1 MKNLG
6 DRIYKLRTDKG
17 MSQGDLADR
26 LDVSRQTVSKW
37 ENYVSTPELDKIVA
51 LSDIFGVSV
60 DYIVKGDETE
70 AVVGTLPSAAGE
82 EEETVR
88 MIRVN
93 PTEKQ
98 MTGLSLTLGAL
109 GVFSI
114 IFSIVSSYLTAINL
128 PSSSMGGLGFGL
140 VANAFLCIAFFTRK
154 DKIISAALAARAIYI
169 LYDFIATFSG
179 EADLFAVSDIIWVAA
194 AVLFPVF
201 YILSNKK
208 NSKLFCVT
216 LIVLVVAELAV
227 RCAAFYINFMSVYDN
242 MSVINGLM
250 STMSANLFSVIGLTI
265 NIGTAVLIYLKGN
278 PAPSYEV
285 PENSYPV
292 RGEMYVVMV
301 KHILL
306 QLFTFGI
313 YNCIWIYKT
322 TENLN
327 SGDDEAKQSGASKL
341 LLCMFV
347 PFYIF
352 YWYYVQSKRLEVLM
366 RKKDMAGSE
375 FALITLILAIFVP
388 IVAASVFLQ
397 TKINEY
403 AEK

>member
-60 DYIVKGDETE
+60 DYIVKGDKTK

-98 MTGLSLTLGAL
+98 MTGLSLALGAL

-128 PSSSMGGLGFGL
+128 PSSSMGGLGIGL
-140 VANAFLCIAFFTRK
+140 AANAFLCIAFFTRK

-169 LYDFIATFSG
+169 LYDFIASFSG
-179 EADLFAVSDIIWVAA
+179 EANLFAVSDIIWVSA

-208 NSKLFCVT
+208 TGKLFCII
-216 LIVLVVAELAV
+216 LIASVVAELAV
-227 RCAAFYINFMSVYDN
+227 RCAAFYINYMSFYDN

-250 STMSANLFSVIGLTI
+250 STMSANIFSVIGLTI

-285 PENSYPV
+285 PENAYPM
-292 RGEMYVVMV
+292 RGEMYVGMV

-327 SGDDEAKQSGASKL
+327 RGDGEAKQSGASKL

-352 YWYYVQSKRLEVLM
+352 YWSYAQSKRLELLM
-366 RKKDMAGSE
+366 RKKDMADSE

-397 TKINEY
+397 AKINEY
-403 AEK
+403 VEK